1 MMGQGSKGK
10 IGLKQR
16 KKYKG
21 WVNRKRDDEVQRK
34 DKYV

>member
-1 MMGQGSKGK
+1 MMGQCSKGK
-10 IGLKQR
+10 IGLKQW
-16 KKYKG
+16 KENKG